1 MASPSPLDRC
11 WMVKDSLGSSPM
23 MSAVRTAV
31 ETHWP
36 ETLRAAT
43 SALGDEALAAEI
55 MEVAIEQAVAYLAD
69 HPPWDQGD
77 VNAVLSRF
85 CKQEVRRRRKQ
96 RTPFVFIDFS
106 QSRHQIELHRAIA
119 HVSCIRLIPSSLRAF
134 AAPAADTLNASQFHE
149 IEKTC
154 KSLGRLVL
162 GLGCR
167 SYRSPDSA
175 RSRQRR
181 TSRSIPLVRSFQFL
195 ADSPVPAQPHAHP
208 LTN

>member
-55 MEVAIEQAVAYLAD
+55 MEAAIEQAVAYLAD

-85 CKQEVRRRRKQ
+85 CRQEVRRRRKQ
-96 RTPFVFIDFS
+96 RPPFVFIDFS
-106 QSRHQIELHRAIA
+106 VASETSSSSSTISAADAAIDTENILGDA
-119 HVSCIRLIPSSLRAF
+119 PPKIREAMMLRFGSLESWSEVATRTGTS
-134 AAPAADTLNASQFHE
+134 PAAIRMSCKRYLDR
-149 IEKTC
+149 IREK
-154 KSLGRLVL
+154 LGIL
-162 GLGCR
+162 GG
-167 SYRSPDSA
+167 
-175 RSRQRR
+175 
-181 TSRSIPLVRSFQFL
+181 PL
-195 ADSPVPAQPHAHP
+195 
-208 LTN
+208 

>member
-1 MASPSPLDRC
+1 MPRKASRLRAR
-11 WMVKDSLGSSPM
+11 LGSIRN
-23 MSAVRTAV
+23 ATRFF
-31 ETHWP
+31 EP
-36 ETLRAAT
+36 ETLWGWIAAHPTRLKNQAVNSGCPNRAADV
-43 SALGDEALAAEI
+43 LGR
-55 MEVAIEQAVAYLAD
+55 VV
-69 HPPWDQGD
+69 GD
-77 VNAVLSRF
+77 PMSDLVELISR
-85 CKQEVRRRRKQ
+85 
-96 RTPFVFIDFS
+96 P
-106 QSRHQIELHRAIA
+106 QIVLHRAIA

-134 AAPAADTLNASQFHE
+134 SAPAADTLNASQFHE

-154 KSLGRLVL
+154 EGLGRLVL

-195 ADSPVPAQPHAHP
+195 ADSPVPAQPPAHP